1 MIHLFQ
7 VTISAVSSFLE
18 LPRRKAEHARCLE
31 RETRIN
37 VKKVMFFRTIRCLRR
52 QVVLFLLLFKGMLEK
67 ESNAEGVAVP
77 EGVKGCHERFLIS
90 KKAGKLLP
98 S

>member
-1 MIHLFQ
+1 
-7 VTISAVSSFLE
+7 
-18 LPRRKAEHARCLE
+18 
-31 RETRIN
+31 
-37 VKKVMFFRTIRCLRR
+37 
-52 QVVLFLLLFKGMLEK
+52 VVLFLLLFMGMLEK
-67 ESNAEGVAVP
+67 ELNAEGVAVP